1 MYLILGIDSNNR
13 AEYGIQIDILNDG
26 LRAIKFLLIFEQNV
40 FGIGGIVF
48 GLH

>member
-1 MYLILGIDSNNR
+1 MYLILVIDSNNR

-26 LRAIKFLLIFEQNV
+26 LCAIKFLLVFEQKV
-40 FGIGGIVF
+40 FGIGGVVL